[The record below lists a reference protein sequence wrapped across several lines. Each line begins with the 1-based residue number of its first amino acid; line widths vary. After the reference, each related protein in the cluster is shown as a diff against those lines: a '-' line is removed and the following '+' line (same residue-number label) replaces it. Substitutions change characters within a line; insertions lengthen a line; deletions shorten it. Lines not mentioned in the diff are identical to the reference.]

1 MPTGRE
7 IARDVESGVR
17 AHQHLLAALEA
28 LIDRDALDVTAP
40 SRLPGWSRGHVLAHI
55 RLSGDGHRRLI
66 EAAARGEIG
75 LQYPGGAAGRAAYI
89 ELEAT
94 LVVGEQ
100 IDRLRSSSERLEAAW
115 VEATVPRRDGLT
127 WEGEGEGPY
136 GRVPIAD
143 LPFMRLREV
152 VVHHV
157 DLDIG
162 EEFGDLP
169 DDYVRLELRRMEM
182 LWRARQPMGL
192 TPLPDAALGT
202 PPPTR
207 LAWLLGRT
215 DIDGLDPADIF

>member
-17 AHQHLLAALEA
+17 AHQHLLAALDG
-28 LIDRDALDVTAP
+28 LIERDALDVTEP

-55 RLSGDGHRRLI
+55 RLSGDGHRELI

-75 LQYPGGAAGRAAYI
+75 RQYPGGVAGRAADI
-89 ELEAT
+89 EREST
-94 LVVGEQ
+94 LVAGEQ
-100 IDRLRSSSERLEAAW
+100 IDRLRSSSERLETAW
-115 VEATVPRRDGLT
+115 AEANVLMRDGSMRDGSS

-157 DLDIG
+157 DLDFG
-162 EEFGDLP
+162 EVRVDDDGCSQSRCTVVVHIDTDLRGS
-169 DDYVRLELRRMEM
+169 V
-182 LWRARQPMGL
+182 
-192 TPLPDAALGT
+192 
-202 PPPTR
+202 
-207 LAWLLGRT
+207 
-215 DIDGLDPADIF
+215 